1 ERRDA
6 LEAAV
11 VDAALGAAQQIAQ
24 TPQVG
29 ELPGGV
35 LAGGAQ
41 QDVVGLVLAQ
51 RVVDQVGAEVTWRR
65 DFSSP
70 GKRRSIR
77 PAITATLRNERR
89 SMVDSFIHASRSSP
103 SMSSSNNCS
112 SCTVVAGRRPQMPS
126 T

>member
-1 ERRDA
+1 MRPLARRSSSPRRA
-6 LEAAV
+6 H
-11 VDAALGAAQQIAQ
+11 
-24 TPQVG
+24 VG

-51 RVVDQVGAEVTWRR
+51 RVVDQVGAEGDLAAR
-65 DFSSP
+65 FLLA

-77 PAITATLRNERR
+77 PGDHRDIAERAAQHGAIR
-89 SMVDSFIHASRSSP
+89 SIHASRSSP
-103 SMSSSNNCS
+103 SMSSSNS
-112 SCTVVAGRRPQMPS
+112 WSTLRLVGGRRPQMPS